1 MRKKGFTPLE
11 GIEICW
17 HHRLRWARLTGFTL
31 IELLV
36 VIAIIA
42 FLMAILLPALQRVR
56 RQGKAVACQSNLRQ
70 WGTVW
75 AMGTADNDGYLPDW
89 KSRQPLSGP
98 PIDAHDWSG
107 GWWGWYVWWGSSL
120 GPYWGRDVY
129 NQTKKIRCCPMAAKP
144 ASPTGEFPEVGGTFL
159 AWGRVCPKDEWP
171 WDSYG
176 PWEDH
181 YGSYG
186 DNAAIWRPYR
196 ESDYPDSS
204 YWRTTHVKGASNIPV
219 LVDSP
224 TPDTVIDNVISRPP
238 PRDAIPTT
246 CSTVT
251 SCWSSCCINR
261 HDGFVN
267 CLFMDWSVRKVGL
280 KELWTLKWYPTF
292 DTTGPWT
299 KAGGVKPEDWPP
311 WMRRFKDY

>member
-1 MRKKGFTPLE
+1 VPLRPGLCARTEISSDSAYGAKFCPEIPCSGFSGWGIIITDIFSGGIQHLESEKCRSKGSFRGGEPTMRKKGFTPLE

-17 HHRLRWARLTGFTL
+17 HHRLRWGLLTGFTL

-42 FLMAILLPALQRVR
+42 LLMAMLLPTLQRVR

-75 AMGTADNDGYLPDW
+75 AMGTAENDGYLPDW

-98 PIDAHDWSG
+98 PIDAHEGFG
-107 GWWGWYVWWGSSL
+107 GWWGWSVWWGSSL

-129 NQTKKIRCCPMAAKP
+129 NQTKKIRWCPMAAKP

-159 AWGRVCPKDEWP
+159 AWGRVCPKDDWP

-186 DNAAIWRPYR
+186 DNISVWRPY
-196 ESDYPDSS
+196 
-204 YWRTTHVKGASNIPV
+204 
-219 LVDSP
+219 
-224 TPDTVIDNVISRPP
+224 
-238 PRDAIPTT
+238 
-246 CSTVT
+246 
-251 SCWSSCCINR
+251 
-261 HDGFVN
+261 
-267 CLFMDWSVRKVGL
+267 
-280 KELWTLKWYPTF
+280 
-292 DTTGPWT
+292 
-299 KAGGVKPEDWPP
+299 
-311 WMRRFKDY
+311 